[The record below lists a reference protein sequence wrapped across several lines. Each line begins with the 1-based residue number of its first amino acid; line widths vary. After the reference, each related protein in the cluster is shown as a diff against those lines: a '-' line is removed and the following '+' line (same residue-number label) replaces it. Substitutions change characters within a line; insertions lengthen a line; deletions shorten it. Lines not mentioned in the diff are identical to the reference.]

1 MCSLSSKMPMF
12 LVVNAKRIKTKDSK
26 CLKLRMWHRE
36 EEDEPGSPG
45 HMLADSGD
53 WASTVCHWGPWNLV
67 CLGVYA
73 DPPIPQCDQ
82 REGPLSL
89 WMPVF
94 LSLVK

>member
-1 MCSLSSKMPMF
+1 MPMF

-53 WASTVCHWGPWNLV
+53 WASTVCHWGP
-67 CLGVYA
+67 
-73 DPPIPQCDQ
+73 
-82 REGPLSL
+82 
-89 WMPVF
+89 
-94 LSLVK
+94 